1 MYTVTDTV
9 HFRSKVAESFNI
21 FFGTHKKIPK
31 NIEVG
36 IYLYTLKECD
46 RRKVIKKWNN
56 NLFVTLYVD
65 RWRSLYINLNV
76 NKQLVEE
83 FINNHDKEKWKSF
96 ILNCTHYDMCPNKW
110 SKLINKKIE
119 RDNNK
124 YSNDFIANS
133 EFTCGKCK
141 SNKCTHYQLQ
151 TRSSDEPMTT
161 FVNCQ
166 ECGHR
171 WRF

>member
-1 MYTVTDTV
+1 MYTITNSTQ
-9 HFRSKVAESFNI
+9 FREKVAESFNI
-21 FFGTHKKIPK
+21 FFETELNISK
-31 NIEVG
+31 NIEIG
-36 IYLYTLKECD
+36 IYIYTLKECD
-46 RRKVIKKWNN
+46 RRKVVKKWSNY
-56 NLFVTLYVD
+56 LFTTLYVD
-65 RWRSLYINLNV
+65 RWRSLYINLSN
-76 NKQLVEE
+76 NKSLIEE
-83 FINNHDKEKWKSF
+83 FKKNHNKNNWNNF
-96 ILNCTHYDMCPNKW
+96 ILNCTHYEMCPDKW
-110 SKLINKKIE
+110 SELINKKIE

-124 YSNDFIANS
+124 YSNIFVENS
-133 EFTCGKCK
+133 EFTCKKCK